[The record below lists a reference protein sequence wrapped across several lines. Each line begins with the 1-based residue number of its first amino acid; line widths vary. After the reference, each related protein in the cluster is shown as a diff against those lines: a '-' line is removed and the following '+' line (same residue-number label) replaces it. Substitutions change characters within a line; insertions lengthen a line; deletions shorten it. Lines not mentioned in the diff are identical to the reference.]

1 VGVGQEETEFDSEVA
16 IGGENEREN
25 VGGDCVGTDMV
36 NELNVIDECQEVE
49 WGTRDHELLAGGGV
63 DYKERWERETEE
75 RGCMVKG
82 NKKKNVYPLTNG
94 PI

>member
-1 VGVGQEETEFDSEVA
+1 
-16 IGGENEREN
+16 
-25 VGGDCVGTDMV
+25 
-36 NELNVIDECQEVE
+36 
-49 WGTRDHELLAGGGV
+49 LLAGGGV

-82 NKKKNVYPLTNG
+82 NKKMNVYPLTNG

>member
-1 VGVGQEETEFDSEVA
+1 LD
-16 IGGENEREN
+16 
-25 VGGDCVGTDMV
+25 
-36 NELNVIDECQEVE
+36 
-49 WGTRDHELLAGGGV
+49 RDYNPVVQQCGV

-82 NKKKNVYPLTNG
+82 NKKMNVYPLTNG